1 MLVKTLDSVS
11 SYASPLLKVSDFNSA
26 TVKIVT
32 SYNVYGISYMR
43 FYNEAN
49 LQFILVVESQYGELL
64 ICGTSYWKIL
74 KSPHEPTVRCNILPA
89 TQTAEFGYIQCNE
102 ADSSNRSTVPPA
114 IFPLSS
120 LMNQHHPLQLYRQLQ
135 QVQE

>member
-1 MLVKTLDSVS
+1 
-11 SYASPLLKVSDFNSA
+11 
-26 TVKIVT
+26 
-32 SYNVYGISYMR
+32 MR

-49 LQFILVVESQYGELL
+49 LQFILVVEFQYGELL

-74 KSPHEPTVRCNILPA
+74 KSPHEPTVRCNIQPA

-102 ADSSNRSTVPPA
+102 ADSSNRSTAPPA